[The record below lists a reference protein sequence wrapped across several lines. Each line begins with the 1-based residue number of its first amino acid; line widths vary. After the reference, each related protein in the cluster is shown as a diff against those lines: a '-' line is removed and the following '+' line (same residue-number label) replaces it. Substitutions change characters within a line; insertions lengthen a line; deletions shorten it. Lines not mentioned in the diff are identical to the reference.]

1 MTNEYTFDWADLA
14 FADKA
19 PLKKLHATFISAPR
33 EISAKRFTQLVKE
46 YLPQGNIVLGLAKE
60 QYIDGFEDQPQFRT
74 LQKKTVQTVI
84 DKVNKSKS
92 TNKIYVLSYFQRE
105 WHTVVSKLKFER
117 VLMVNGSWKHVF
129 HNSQV
134 FYVLTKE
141 KIPYKLIS
149 PFCDENE
156 AREYEGAAIKEIV
169 TKWKKSIELDP
180 KKEYT
185 AQQLL
190 EHANFIA
197 KGSFDYS
204 FQTGVTLGKSVKGK
218 DTYNL
223 LIAAHNTVVPFETY
237 ALHNG
242 ASREAHF
249 SPPNDLN
256 HYDAVHAE
264 TELIVRCAKY
274 GISLKDTALFI
285 NLLPCPTCARMLC
298 ETDITEIFYQND
310 HSDGYAVKL
319 LEKAGKTVR
328 RIVI

>member
-1 MTNEYTFDWADLA
+1 
-14 FADKA
+14 
-19 PLKKLHATFISAPR
+19 
-33 EISAKRFTQLVKE
+33 
-46 YLPQGNIVLGLAKE
+46 
-60 QYIDGFEDQPQFRT
+60 
-74 LQKKTVQTVI
+74 
-84 DKVNKSKS
+84 
-92 TNKIYVLSYFQRE
+92 
-105 WHTVVSKLKFER
+105 
-117 VLMVNGSWKHVF
+117 
-129 HNSQV
+129 
-134 FYVLTKE
+134 VLTKE
-141 KIPYKLIS
+141 NIPYKLVS
-149 PFCDENE
+149 PFCDEDE
-156 AREYEGAAIKEIV
+156 ARTYADTAIQEIV
-169 TKWKKSIELDP
+169 SKWKNRVKLDP

-185 AQQLL
+185 ATQLL

-204 FQTGVTLGKSVKGK
+204 FQTGVTLGKPAGDKNS
-218 DTYNL
+218 YNL

-242 ASREAHF
+242 ASRETNF

-264 TELIVRCAKY
+264 VELIVRCVKY

-298 ETDITEIFYQND
+298 ETDIAEIVYQND

-328 RIVI
+328 RMVI